1 MEELELS
8 KNEGEINRRR
18 GLKLSRREG
27 LELGSI
33 GEMNRNDSLLL
44 GRG

>member
-18 GLKLSRREG
+18 GLKLSIEG
-27 LELGSI
+27 RDWSFKVPQEGDW
-33 GEMNRNDSLLL
+33 RY
-44 GRG
+44 